1 MKRQALYI
9 IIGVAL
15 VLLSVSCG
23 RQHQAKGVIQ
33 DFIDQYAAEPS
44 ACSSIS
50 IVKFDSTQTV
60 NDSIIGRMRANA
72 DTIQRYKKSIKYAD
86 GAISKKLFI
95 ARITYTVND
104 AEYSD
109 TYYLDDQ
116 ISRVVAFKT
125 N

>member
-1 MKRQALYI
+1 M
-9 IIGVAL
+9 
-15 VLLSVSCG
+15 LLSVSCG
-23 RQHQAKGVIQ
+23 RQHQAKQVIQ

-72 DTIQRYKKSIKYAD
+72 DTIQRYQKSIKYAD

>member
-1 MKRQALYI
+1 M
-9 IIGVAL
+9 
-15 VLLSVSCG
+15 LLSVSCG
-23 RQHQAKGVIQ
+23 RQHQAKQVIQ

>member
-1 MKRQALYI
+1 M
-9 IIGVAL
+9 
-15 VLLSVSCG
+15 LLSVSCG

-44 ACSSIS
+44 ARSSIS

-72 DTIQRYKKSIKYAD
+72 DTIQRYQKSIKYAD

-95 ARITYTVND
+95 ARIEYTVSG
-104 AEYSD
+104 EKYSE